1 MGIGKMIRARREA
14 LKLTQ
19 ADLAKMIGVTPSAIT
34 NYESDVSHPKE
45 KVLYQLFDA
54 LQCDANYLFSEA
66 INTETPPPLTA
77 EENNLINQYREL
89 NTTGQ
94 KMLIEQATMMTA
106 SGLYKKSDNITFMAA
121 RNGNPPGELPENPD
135 AFPDAPDTI

>member
-34 NYESDVSHPKE
+34 NYESGVSHPKE

-54 LQCDANYLFSEA
+54 LQSVANYLFSEA

-77 EENNLINQYREL
+77 EEQTLINYYNNLNS
-89 NTTGQ
+89 NGK
-94 KMLIEQATMMTA
+94 KMLLGHAEMMTA
-106 SGLYKKSDNITFMAA
+106 SGLYKKSDEITFMAA
-121 RNGNPPGELPENPD
+121 RDGKIPADIPENPD